1 MAEEP
6 LRVYGSPTLN
16 DVARV
21 AGVSR
26 ATVSRVMHGGKS
38 VRPETVERVRAAAD
52 QLGYLPNFAA
62 RSLVTQ
68 RIGTVALIVP
78 EAEERNFDD
87 PYFFGGYLGALE
99 GFADTDIQVVLAM
112 ARPGDGVQR
121 LVAYLSSGRADGAI
135 IMSRYAGMA
144 DVFEGIAQPVVFVGQ
159 PLAEGHHW
167 ADIDQL
173 QAARRATRR
182 LIERG
187 ATRIATI
194 CGPSSTG
201 AGCRRLAGF
210 QQEMAAHGLDASRV
224 VEGDF
229 TIAGGE
235 AAAARLFG
243 EHPDV
248 DGVFVGNDQM
258 SVGVLKHLVALGR
271 RVPEDVLL
279 VGFDDASVASHT
291 IPPLTTMRNPSR
303 QLARVAAGMLLRLLH
318 HQPTPKTVVL
328 QSQLVIRD
336 SG

>member
-6 LRVYGSPTLN
+6 PKVYGSPTLD

-26 ATVSRVMHGGKS
+26 ATVSRVIHGGKN
-38 VRPETVERVRAAAD
+38 VRPETVERVRAAAE

-68 RIGTVALIVP
+68 RIGTVAMIVP
-78 EAEERNFDD
+78 EAEERNFND
-87 PYFFGGYLGALE
+87 PYFFSGYLGALE

-112 ARPGDGVQR
+112 AHPGDGVDR
-121 LVAYLSSGRADGAI
+121 LLAYLKSGRADGAI
-135 IMSRYAGMA
+135 IMSHYAGMA
-144 DVFEGIAQPVVFVGQ
+144 DVFEGIQQPVVFVGQ
-159 PLAEGHHW
+159 PLAEGHYW
-167 ADIDQL
+167 VDIDQVY
-173 QAARRATRR
+173 AARRATRR

-194 CGPSSTG
+194 AGPSSTG
-201 AGCRRLAGF
+201 AGSRRLAGF
-210 QQEMAAHGLDASRV
+210 QQEMAAHDLDASLV

-229 TIAGGE
+229 TTAGGE
-235 AAAARLFG
+235 AAAATLFS

-258 SVGVLKHLVALGR
+258 SVGVLKHLVAIGR
-271 RVPEDVLL
+271 VVPDDVLL
-279 VGFDDASVASHT
+279 VSFDDASVARHT
-291 IPPLTTMRNPSR
+291 IPPLTTMRNPAR
-303 QLARVAAGMLLRLLH
+303 KLARAAAGMLLRILQR
-318 HQPTPKTVVL
+318 QPTPKTVLL
-328 QSQLVIRD
+328 QSELVIRD